1 MSDFFKLV
9 QRLNQIEDNT
19 DSQSVV
25 ENAPLET
32 GSLKAETA
40 ATASLLTKF
49 NAIQEA
55 NPYQEVVAEAEETEV
70 EETMQDR
77 FAKFMKAER
86 ETGTDIDSMKQ
97 VIDEATA
104 EYEYADRAFGKMA
117 DLINTMEKMV
127 QPGSMLERKIK
138 EAGGEPIALNDLAE
152 ALAVAYDA
160 LERAHYDALGNTP
173 EQMPED

>member
-1 MSDFFKLV
+1 MSDFAALV
-9 QRLNQIEDNT
+9 QRLNQISDNEAVMEA
-19 DSQSVV
+19 D
-25 ENAPLET
+25 APVAAPT
-32 GSLKAETA
+32 NDIA
-40 ATASLLTKF
+40 ATKNLLQAF
-49 NAIQEA
+49 NEIQDA
-55 NPYQEVVAEAEETEV
+55 NPYQPVVAEAEEAEV

-86 ETGTDIDSMKQ
+86 ETGTDIDSMKR

-117 DLINTMEKMV
+117 ELINSMEKMV
-127 QPGSMLERKIK
+127 REGGMLERKIK
-138 EAGGEPIALNDLAE
+138 EAGGEPVALVDLAE

-173 EQMPED
+173 EQQPED

>member
-1 MSDFFKLV
+1 MSDFSALV
-9 QRLNQIEDNT
+9 QRLNQISDNEPL
-19 DSQSVV
+19 V
-25 ENAPLET
+25 EAAPEQ
-32 GSLKAETA
+32 KA
-40 ATASLLTKF
+40 ATEVSATKNLLEAF
-49 NAIQEA
+49 NQIQQK
-55 NPYQEVVAEAEETEV
+55 NPYEPVVAEA

-117 DLINTMEKMV
+117 ELINSMEKMV
-127 QPGSMLERKIK
+127 RQGGMLERKIK
-138 EAGGEPIALNDLAE
+138 EAGGEPIALEDLAE
-152 ALAVAYDA
+152 ALAQAYDA

-173 EQMPED
+173 EQMPEE